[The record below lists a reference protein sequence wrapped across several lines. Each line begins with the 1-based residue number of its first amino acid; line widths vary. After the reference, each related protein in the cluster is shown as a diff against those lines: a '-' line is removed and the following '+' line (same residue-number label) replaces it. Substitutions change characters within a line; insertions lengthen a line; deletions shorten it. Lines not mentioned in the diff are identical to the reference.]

1 MELRPLVKTDG
12 RPIRPSAKMGE
23 IYKAETSYRVLSE
36 NGNSAAFV
44 ECIPKTGLYC
54 VSILHVCTVC
64 LYCVSILR
72 VCTVVYCHCDR
83 AMPHKRNK
91 QTNNYRTD
99 LSVYSGCIINE
110 HLNKIRIKNENE

>member
-54 VSILHVCTVC
+54 VSILHVCTVYLYCISVLWFTVTVIAQCHINEINKQIITELTC
-64 LYCVSILR
+64 LY
-72 VCTVVYCHCDR
+72 TVAV
-83 AMPHKRNK
+83 
-91 QTNNYRTD
+91 
-99 LSVYSGCIINE
+99 
-110 HLNKIRIKNENE
+110 